1 MVPLMLILDFLV
13 IMSSLAAFFAIRD
26 FQRRR
31 GLSYPPGPPP
41 LPLIG
46 NLFDIPKDFSW
57 LSYIQLS
64 KKYGMNRSLLWVLLT
79 EQMPGD
85 ILSFRVFGQVIVILN
100 SIEATKDLL
109 ERRGDIYSDRP
120 AIPFFEMYVFSRLT
134 FSHGILWKSG

>member
-26 FQRRR
+26 YQRRR

-41 LPLIG
+41 LPFIG

-64 KKYGMNRSLLWVLLT
+64 KKYGMSRSLLWVLLT
-79 EQMPGD
+79 EQMLGD

-120 AIPFFEMYVFSRLT
+120 AIPFFEMYVFSCLT